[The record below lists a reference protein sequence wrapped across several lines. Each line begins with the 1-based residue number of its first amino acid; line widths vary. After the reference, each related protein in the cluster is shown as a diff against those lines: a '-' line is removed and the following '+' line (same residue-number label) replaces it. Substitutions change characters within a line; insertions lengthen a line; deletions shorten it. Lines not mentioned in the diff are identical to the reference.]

1 MIAPPGMVGRRAF
14 LAGAAAWGAWP
25 GAANA
30 EEQIVEEDWADGHL
44 SGTFTR
50 PSQAP
55 RGPAALII
63 AGSGPTLRDGN
74 FDSYKLIAAGLAAAG
89 IRSLR
94 YDKRGVGKSLPL
106 VTREDDL
113 VIQTFADDVVQAATS
128 LSKRDDVSSVILI
141 GHSEGAML
149 AILAAAK
156 RPVAGIVLAA
166 GTGRRLDIVIREQL
180 NALPLPAAQEHF
192 RTEGLAI
199 LDKLSRGERVS
210 TISPEQAALF
220 RPSVQPFLIS
230 TFAIDPAAE
239 FARLKVPALIVW
251 GESDIQV
258 RRADFD
264 ALVAARPD
272 AKALVLPL
280 TNHAFKPAPADTSD
294 RAAQLRSYDKAA
306 PLVPGLVP
314 ALAAFIK
321 SVAT

>member
-1 MIAPPGMVGRRAF
+1 M
-14 LAGAAAWGAWP
+14 
-25 GAANA
+25 
-30 EEQIVEEDWADGHL
+30 
-44 SGTFTR
+44 
-50 PSQAP
+50 
-55 RGPAALII
+55 
-63 AGSGPTLRDGN
+63 
-74 FDSYKLIAAGLAAAG
+74 
-89 IRSLR
+89 
-94 YDKRGVGKSLPL
+94 
-106 VTREDDL
+106 
-113 VIQTFADDVVQAATS
+113 
-128 LSKRDDVSSVILI
+128 
-141 GHSEGAML
+141 
-149 AILAAAK
+149 
-156 RPVAGIVLAA
+156 
-166 GTGRRLDIVIREQL
+166 
-180 NALPLPAAQEHF
+180 
-192 RTEGLAI
+192 
-199 LDKLSRGERVS
+199 
-210 TISPEQAALF
+210 SPEQAALF

-239 FARLKVPALIVW
+239 FAKLKVPALIVW